1 MTAVPVSLL
10 IALGAFSEEA
20 RRPVVDSLVA
30 RGPDAI
36 ESVDVVLRDGN
47 WQARFSGVDVLER
60 LGDVDKLYDVANG
73 HARTEVRRHAIDALS
88 RVAPRDECG
97 RMRALLEREPGL
109 TLTALGRLGCDM
121 DIVRRS
127 FAAKDPDVRRRA
139 VMAYGVATRG
149 DETAKLGP
157 LVELLWDSD
166 RMVRTA
172 ASQALVSSLR
182 GVAVLLAS
190 IQELSGPLRVTAIRA
205 LVGRTPGAAIIQL
218 ARELGRAPWP
228 ERAALVDVLGH
239 SAIGRDVLRRRRRHE
254 NHALV
259 LSRIDA
265 ALGMP

>member
-1 MTAVPVSLL
+1 
-10 IALGAFSEEA
+10 
-20 RRPVVDSLVA
+20 
-30 RGPDAI
+30 
-36 ESVDVVLRDGN
+36 
-47 WQARFSGVDVLER
+47 
-60 LGDVDKLYDVANG
+60 
-73 HARTEVRRHAIDALS
+73 
-88 RVAPRDECG
+88 
-97 RMRALLEREPGL
+97 
-109 TLTALGRLGCDM
+109 M

-139 VMAYGVATRG
+139 VMAYGEATRG

-157 LVELLWDSD
+157 LVELLRDSD

-239 SAIGRDVLRRRRRHE
+239 SAIGRDVLRRRRSHE